1 MLDALE
7 ADLLKMGGGDVE
19 AEEDEASAE
28 EGGGEIVSASSD
40 ESDSSSSSDASTV
53 VAEVAHLDDARL
65 KDALQL
71 AEAELGSRA
80 VRGDVSIYSTG
91 DRRPSMDPVPHAV
104 KTRPL
109 RFAGRS

>member
-1 MLDALE
+1 
-7 ADLLKMGGGDVE
+7 MGGGDAE

-28 EGGGEIVSASSD
+28 GGGGEMGSGSSE

-53 VAEVAHLDDARL
+53 VAEVAHLDDACL

-71 AEAELGSRA
+71 AEVELGSRA

-109 RFAGRS
+109 RFAGGS